1 MNIFYMYCDDPQL
14 YDRDIEIAT
23 TALNKTVEN
32 MINRFP
38 TEYMWGYKRFRQI
51 QSGVE
56 DTFYKHDQ

>member
-1 MNIFYMYCDDPQL
+1 MKIFYMYCDDPQL

-23 TALNKTVEN
+23 TALNKAVEN

-38 TEYMWGYKRFRQI
+38 TEYKWGYMRFKQI

>member
-1 MNIFYMYCDDPQL
+1 MKIFYMYCDDL
-14 YDRDIEIAT
+14 YDRDIEIPT
-23 TALNKTVEN
+23 TALNKAVEN

-56 DTFYKHDQ
+56 DTFL